1 LPAESISKGL
11 GRKLGPFAERNFRV
25 FYVGYTTSL
34 LGSAMSAIALTF
46 AVLGAGGSPAD
57 LGFVFAANV
66 VPQVLVMIGGG
77 VLADRVGRRVVMLST
92 DSIRFVVQA
101 TMTAALIV
109 GRPPIWLFV
118 LLAAMLGTGQGFF
131 NPALGGLRAEIAA
144 PDKLPDAN
152 ALLSVA
158 QSATMVLGPALA
170 GILIAVSS
178 PAVVIALDAASFG
191 VSVLSLALLSV
202 PPARPAVQS
211 PWRDLADGWAVFR
224 AQTWLWLTTVQFTL
238 FNLFTWAPYLLLG
251 PIMARDYLGGAR
263 AWGIVVTA
271 YAGGSV
277 LTGLALVGRRPR
289 RLLTI
294 AMLGTFGYPLP
305 CLMLGLRE
313 PLYLVAAAA
322 LAGGA
327 GSAVFNTYSSTTM
340 QQRVAPEMLGRT
352 TAFTLTGAYALGSMG
367 FAIIGPIAALTGP
380 APLLLFGAGYSAL
393 SSAVVL
399 AAPAIRSVR
408 WQQPPD
414 SAGPP
419 AGQPAASGA
428 G

>member
-11 GRKLGPFAERNFRV
+11 ARKLGPFAERNFRV

-34 LGSAMSAIALTF
+34 LGSAMSAIALIF

-101 TMTAALIV
+101 TMTAALLV

-131 NPALGGLRAEIAA
+131 NPALGGLRAEIAS
-144 PDKLPDAN
+144 PGKLPDAN

-170 GILIAVSS
+170 GTLIAVSS

-238 FNLFTWAPYLLLG
+238 FNLLTWAPYLLLG

-263 AWGIVVTA
+263 AWGIIVTTF
-271 YAGGSV
+271 AGGSV

-294 AMLGTFGYPLP
+294 AVLGTFGYPLP

-327 GSAVFNTYSSTTM
+327 GSAVFNTFWSTTL
-340 QQRVAPEMLGRT
+340 QQRVAPEMLGRA

-380 APLLLFGAGYSAL
+380 SPLLLFGAGYAAL

-414 SAGPP
+414 PAAPP